1 MYYFFFNYLWFFF
14 FFVNKIKNSKLRFNH
29 AFSPWK
35 RLSKWALTCWVIL
48 PKESPRRFLITPLPF
63 PKPTHVKVCH
73 QVKFIPLSS
82 HPHLNPSLFISF
94 SSHCLCTLK
103 FSHLL
108 HIFSLS
114 KRHCIILSFNIVG
127 ANWSHRYD
135 LHWKWLG
142 LWPNTQ
148 SEDKRVF
155 EDDQQRKRWKLYPK
169 KR

>member
-1 MYYFFFNYLWFFF
+1 MIFF

-63 PKPTHVKVCH
+63 PKPTNVKACH
-73 QVKFIPLSS
+73 QVKFIPSSS
-82 HPHLNPSLFISF
+82 HPHLNLSLFLSF

-114 KRHCIILSFNIVG
+114 KRHCIILSFNIF
-127 ANWSHRYD
+127 SPPLFIYTYT
-135 LHWKWLG
+135 K
-142 LWPNTQ
+142 
-148 SEDKRVF
+148 
-155 EDDQQRKRWKLYPK
+155 KLLFSYFYFFFPL
-169 KR
+169 